1 MTASNNQF
9 ATPDRKWNMKKLI
22 LTFCVFVLA
31 SCGGTNSSINTG
43 ADEAASNSATATLE
57 AILDSQTDAMKKRYA
72 FRNPKETLEFF
83 GIEPGMTVV
92 EALPGGGWY
101 TKLLVPY
108 LGSEG
113 KLVGANYAMGM
124 WSFFGYK
131 GERLDNMKKWPQ
143 TWPAEINDKSQ
154 SSGGASAAGFM
165 FGDMPDSMKETADA
179 VLLIRAVHN
188 LARFESQ
195 GGFLTAAIQNTF
207 DILKPGGVV
216 GIVQHQARDEMPD
229 EWADGSKG
237 YLKKSFVIDL
247 MERTGFELVGESDI
261 NQNPKDQPTAED
273 IVWRLPP
280 SLATSKDND
289 ELKNSLESIGESN
302 RMTLK
307 FKKPV

>member
-1 MTASNNQF
+1 
-9 ATPDRKWNMKKLI
+9 
-22 LTFCVFVLA
+22 
-31 SCGGTNSSINTG
+31 
-43 ADEAASNSATATLE
+43 
-57 AILDSQTDAMKKRYA
+57 
-72 FRNPKETLEFF
+72 
-83 GIEPGMTVV
+83 
-92 EALPGGGWY
+92 
-101 TKLLVPY
+101 
-108 LGSEG
+108 
-113 KLVGANYAMGM
+113 
-124 WSFFGYK
+124 
-131 GERLDNMKKWPQ
+131 
-143 TWPAEINDKSQ
+143 
-154 SSGGASAAGFM
+154 M

-237 YLKKSFVIDL
+237 YLKKSFVINL
-247 MERTGFELVGESDI
+247 MEGAGFELVGESDI

>member
-1 MTASNNQF
+1 
-9 ATPDRKWNMKKLI
+9 MKKFILI
-22 LTFCVFVLA
+22 FCLFALA
-31 SCGGTNSSINTG
+31 SCGDSSSSVNTAPSG
-43 ADEAASNSATATLE
+43 QAGVSASAKLE
-57 AILDSQTDAMKKRYA
+57 AILDSQTDAMKKRYE

-101 TKLLVPY
+101 TKLLVPF

-113 KLVGANYAMGM
+113 KVVGANYAMGM

-143 TWPAEINDKSQ
+143 TWPSEINEKSQ
-154 SSGGASAAGFM
+154 ISGGARAEGFM
-165 FGDMPDSMKETADA
+165 FGDMPEPMRETADA

-195 GGFLTAAIQNTF
+195 GGFLSSAIQNTF
-207 DILKPGGVV
+207 DILKPGGIV

-247 MERTGFELVGESDI
+247 MKGAGFELVGESDI
-261 NQNPKDQPTAED
+261 NQNPKDQPTADD

-307 FKKPV
+307 FKKPA

>member
-1 MTASNNQF
+1 
-9 ATPDRKWNMKKLI
+9 MKKSILI
-22 LTFCVFVLA
+22 FCLFALA
-31 SCGGTNSSINTG
+31 SCGDTGSSVNTAPSG
-43 ADEAASNSATATLE
+43 QASVSARTTLE
-57 AILDSQTDAMKKRYA
+57 AILDSQTDAMKKRYE

-101 TKLLVPY
+101 TKLLVPF

-113 KLVGANYAMGM
+113 KVVGANYAMGM

-131 GERLDNMKKWPQ
+131 GERLDNMKKWPR
-143 TWPAEINDKSQ
+143 TWPSEINAKSQ
-154 SSGGASAAGFM
+154 STGGARAEGFM
-165 FGDMPDSMKETADA
+165 FGDMPESMKETADA

-195 GGFLTAAIQNTF
+195 GGFLSSAIQNTF
-207 DILKPGGVV
+207 DILKPGGIV

-247 MERTGFELVGESDI
+247 MNGAGFELVGESDI
-261 NQNPKDQPTAED
+261 NQNPKDQPTADD

-289 ELKNSLESIGESN
+289 ELKSSLESIGESN

-307 FKKPV
+307 FKKPA